1 MDELVDPYQV
11 ASSIEL
17 ENQSFRLTKNTYV
30 DVNVDVDELN
40 VISNTNIHREV
51 NGDNKINLEFNEEY
65 DVRHD
70 DE

>member
-30 DVNVDVDELN
+30 DCR
-40 VISNTNIHREV
+40 T
-51 NGDNKINLEFNEEY
+51 
-65 DVRHD
+65 
-70 DE
+70 

>member
-1 MDELVDPYQV
+1 MGYN
-11 ASSIEL
+11 I
-17 ENQSFRLTKNTYV
+17 
-30 DVNVDVDELN
+30 DVNVNVDELN